1 MSLDLYNQACKLSD
15 QDAVDFTRKAILFD
29 KSDINKLVYDHK
41 EKLDHYCAK
50 AIMFLI
56 LRDIHHDVVSEVE
69 ILGVGRSDLYDITT
83 KVIYEFE
90 TSGSKSYQRKMNE
103 IYEQTGIEVIVVD
116 VTILPTDIFQRYML
130 LQEYVRPD

>member
-29 KSDINKLVYDHK
+29 ESDINKLVHDHK

-56 LRDIHHDVVSEVE
+56 LRDMHHDVVSEVE

-90 TSGSKSYQRKMNE
+90 TSGSKRYQRKMNE